1 MTAESTYNERMD
13 FSDPRTP
20 YIVSLLLPP
29 ALAIANSFIHK
40 RQLVSFLR
48 HTPAIMTYQE
58 IVAFEK
64 TVARQM
70 YAALLQIA
78 LLVAPWIV
86 FGYGYLQD
94 VLTVDD
100 LGLVVAPSFVVL
112 ALGLNFKRLENRA
125 RSIRAE
131 DPMLAERRD
140 HIVEVWMRK
149 PFPDW

>member
-1 MTAESTYNERMD
+1 MNLP
-13 FSDPRTP
+13 DPRTP
-20 YIVSLLLPP
+20 YIATLLLLP
-29 ALAIANSFIHK
+29 AVAVVNSFLHR
-40 RQLVSFLR
+40 RQLASFLR
-48 HTPAIMTYQE
+48 QTPAIATYQD

-86 FGYGYLQD
+86 FGYGFVQD

-100 LGLVVAPSFVVL
+100 LGLVIAPSFVVL
-112 ALGLNFKRLENRA
+112 ALGLNYKRLENRA

-131 DPMLAERRD
+131 DPTLGDRRD

>member
-1 MTAESTYNERMD
+1 MD
-13 FSDPRTP
+13 FSDPRTQ
-20 YIVSLLLPP
+20 YIVSLLVLP
-29 ALAIANSFIHK
+29 ALAVVNSFIHR
-40 RQLVSFLR
+40 RQLTSFLR
-48 HTPAIMTYQE
+48 QTPAIVTYQD

-86 FGYGYLQD
+86 FGYGYVRD
-94 VLTVDD
+94 VLTFDD
-100 LGLVVAPSFVVL
+100 LGLVIAPSFVVL
-112 ALGLNFKRLENRA
+112 ALGLNYKRLENRA

-140 HIVEVWMRK
+140 DIVGVWVRK
-149 PFPDW
+149 PLPDW